1 MRCGLTA
8 GIAPGG
14 REVMI
19 RCMGL
24 LRATWIVLLLP
35 AWVAAQDIRPA
46 PAFSAAQLS
55 TPAEQ
60 GWLTNGGTLSNQRHS
75 PLRQIDR
82 QTVKGLKALWHVP
95 LESGLE
101 PRHNNQAQ
109 PIVHDGVI
117 YISTGQNDVF
127 AISVDTGKR
136 LWEYRSGLKDGD
148 AFVCCLW
155 ANRGVALGDG
165 RVYVGRVDGLLLALD
180 QRTGKVLWQVKTGEP
195 KRGYSLTAA
204 PLYFNGMVIIGTAGG
219 DLGIR
224 GWVRAFDAKT
234 GRQIWRFDTIPGPGE
249 FGHDSWPADSNAWQW
264 GGAPV
269 WSTPAVDPELG
280 LVYFSTGNPGPS
292 LGGAVRPGD
301 NLFTASI
308 VALDVATGKYRWH
321 FQEVHH
327 DIWDYDAPNP
337 IILFE
342 ARYDGKVRKG
352 LAQAGKT
359 GWVYLLD
366 RTNGT
371 PLLGINEV
379 PVMQEPRQ
387 ATSRTQPVPVG
398 DALVAQAIAVAPED
412 HALVNQGRIF
422 TPFAEQ
428 ARLFAPLAAVNWPPS
443 AYDPRT
449 HWMYICASESAN
461 GARMDRTQF
470 EPPPFDRSFRGGDY
484 AGAGTPSSGIFSAL
498 DLTTNRLVW
507 QKRFNDGCRSGSLV
521 TDGGLVFLGRNDGR
535 VMALDAATG
544 DRLWQFQTEAAVN
557 SGISTFLH
565 KGKQL
570 LVTYSGGGFV
580 SGKKG
585 DGLWLFGLDGTLE
598 GVSTAVPAVAQAAA
612 TEPPTPRAADRAN
625 GRRLYQATC
634 TYCHG
639 DSGRGGEGGGKAIS
653 PDLRIT
659 DILAVL
665 SAGRDKMP
673 AFAGVMTPQQLQD
686 LAGYLHEEL
695 LVR

>member
-1 MRCGLTA
+1 
-8 GIAPGG
+8 
-14 REVMI
+14 MI
-19 RCMGL
+19 RPMNRL
-24 LRATWIVLLLP
+24 QTAWLALLLS
-35 AWVAAQDIRPA
+35 ASVAAQDIRPA

-55 TPAEQ
+55 VPAEQ

-75 PLRQIDR
+75 PLTQINRQNV
-82 QTVKGLKALWHVP
+82 QGLKALWHVQ
-95 LESGLE
+95 LDSGLE

-109 PIVHDGVI
+109 PLVHDGVV
-117 YISTGQNDVF
+117 YVSTGQNDVF
-127 AISVDTGKR
+127 AISVETGKR

-155 ANRGVALGDG
+155 ANRGVALGEG
-165 RVYVGRVDGLLLALD
+165 KVFLGRVDGVLLALD
-180 QRTGKVLWQVKTGEP
+180 QRTGKLLWQVKTGEP
-195 KRGYSLTAA
+195 KQGYSLTAA
-204 PLYFNGMVIIGTAGG
+204 PLYLNGRVIIGTAGG

-224 GWVRAFDAKT
+224 GWIQAFDAKT
-234 GRQIWRFDTIPGPGE
+234 GKQIWRFDTIPGPGE
-249 FGHDSWPADSNAWQW
+249 FGHDTWPADSKAWQW

-280 LVYFSTGNPGPS
+280 LIYFSTGNPGPS
-292 LGGAVRPGD
+292 LGGAGRAGD

-342 ARYDGKVRKG
+342 AQYDGKLRKA
-352 LAQAGKT
+352 LAEPGKT
-359 GWVYLLD
+359 GWVYILD
-366 RTNGT
+366 RTNGK

-387 ATSRTQPVPVG
+387 ATAATQPVPVG
-398 DALVAQAIAVAPED
+398 DALVSQTIAVAPED
-412 HALVNQGRIF
+412 HVLVNQGRIF

-449 HWMYICASESAN
+449 NWMYICASESAN
-461 GARMDRTQF
+461 GARMDDTQF
-470 EPPPFDRSFRGGDY
+470 APPTFEKSFRGGDY
-484 AGAGTPSSGIFSAL
+484 AGAGTPSSGIYSAL
-498 DLTTNRLVW
+498 DLKTNRLVW

-521 TDGGLVFLGRNDGR
+521 TDGGLVFVGRNDGR
-535 VMALDAATG
+535 VTALDSATG

-557 SGISTFLH
+557 SGISTFAH
-565 KGKQL
+565 KGRQL
-570 LVTYSGGGFV
+570 LVTYAGGGFV
-580 SGKKG
+580 SGKRG
-585 DGLWLFGLDGTLE
+585 DGLWLFGLDGTQE
-598 GVSTAVPAVAQAAA
+598 GLAPVGQVRSPAVPAAAIGPRVA
-612 TEPPTPRAADRAN
+612 DKAN
-625 GRRLYQATC
+625 GRRLYWATC
-634 TYCHG
+634 VYCHG
-639 DSGRGGEGGGKAIS
+639 ESGRGGEGGGKAIS
-653 PDLRIT
+653 PDLRI
-659 DILAVL
+659 DDMLAVL
-665 SAGRDKMP
+665 ARGRDKMP
-673 AFAGVMTPQQLQD
+673 AFAEAMTPEQLQD